1 MRRGFLKLWYNCYM
15 KKTNIWQTIKA
26 RHDYILGGLLLIFLI
41 LNALAPTTWPLLWL
55 GSGVGALPTLIS
67 ALRSLRKRKI
77 SIDTFNTFAIII
89 ALALKQLN
97 SAAFIALM
105 LTFARILDA
114 HTAARA
120 SKALEELLKL
130 KPEWAQKETNGAVE
144 QISTDHVQ
152 IDDILVVKEGA
163 SVPVD
168 GIIIFG
174 KGFLNESPVTGESAP
189 VEKLIG
195 DRVLSSTINEI
206 GVFKMR
212 ATHVGK
218 DSTVERMAALVEE
231 ATAHKSHSE
240 RLADKFA
247 GIFLPL
253 VLLIG
258 ILTYVFTHSLLKT
271 AAIFL
276 VACAD
281 DMAVAIPLAI
291 TASLGQAARRGVI
304 IKGGQ
309 WLEALGKIKTLILDK
324 TGTLTYGA
332 FAMSGITLDPQTDE
346 KEFWRIIAIAE
357 KFSEHPFGRAMFRE
371 ALKHLHETNLPDP
384 KDFHVI
390 RGSGIVANIEGYS
403 IAIGN
408 EKILAEP
415 QAKNAIVPEFILNK
429 FNAADGTASYV
440 IQDGKVLGMIAVAD
454 TPRAEAAN
462 SIRKL
467 ESIGVKNIQMLTGD
481 RAGIA
486 KRISDQLGIKKYQGS
501 MLPEEKMRAL
511 EKLASGGVV
520 AMIGDGINDAAALA
534 RADIGIA
541 MGSSGTA
548 VAVEAADVVILNDN
562 LDRVPEMILLG
573 RKTASVI
580 YYDMG
585 IWFVTNLIG
594 FTLVLTNVFG
604 PALAAFYNFATD
616 FLPLINSARL
626 FKKR

>member
-1 MRRGFLKLWYNCYM
+1 M
-15 KKTNIWQTIKA
+15 KKINLWQTIKTG
-26 RHDYILGGLLLIFLI
+26 HDYILGALLFIFLI

-55 GSGVGALPTLIS
+55 GSAVGALPTLLS
-67 ALRSLRKRKI
+67 AWRSLRKRKI

-89 ALALKQLN
+89 ALALKQIN

-105 LTFARILDA
+105 LTFARILDT

-120 SKALEELLKL
+120 SQALEELLKL

-144 QISTDHVQ
+144 QIPTDQVQ
-152 IDDILVVKEGA
+152 IGDILVVKEGA

-168 GIIIFG
+168 GVIIFG
-174 KGFLNESPVTGESAP
+174 SGFLNESPVTGESAP
-189 VEKLIG
+189 VEKLVG
-195 DRVLSSTINEI
+195 DRVISSAINEI

-218 DSTVERMAALVEE
+218 DSTVERMAALVQE
-231 ATAHKSHSE
+231 ATIHKSHSE

-258 ILTYVFTHSLLKT
+258 VLTYVFTHSWLKT

-304 IKGGQ
+304 IKGGE

-324 TGTLTYGA
+324 TGTLTYGT
-332 FAMSGITLDPQTDE
+332 FAMSDIALEPGVDENKFWQTL
-346 KEFWRIIAIAE
+346 AIAE

-371 ALKHLHETNLPDP
+371 ALKHLNGAELPDP
-384 KDFHVI
+384 ENFKVM
-390 RGSGIVANIEGYS
+390 RGSGIVATIAGS
-403 IAIGN
+403 AVAIGN
-408 EKILAEP
+408 AKILTEP
-415 QAKNAIVPEFILNK
+415 QAQNAAVPEILLKK
-429 FNAADGTASYV
+429 FNAAAGTASFI
-440 IQDGKVLGMIAVAD
+440 IQNGKILGMITVAD
-454 TPRAEAAN
+454 IPRAEAAN

-481 RAGIA
+481 RTNIA
-486 KRISDQLGIKKYQGS
+486 KRVADQLGIKNYRGS
-501 MLPEEKMRAL
+501 MLPEQKLRAL
-511 EKLASGGVV
+511 EELLPGGTV

-573 RKTASVI
+573 RKTSSVI
-580 YYDMG
+580 YFDMG
-585 IWFVTNLIG
+585 IWLITNLAG
-594 FTLVLTNVFG
+594 FVLVFTGIFG

>member
-1 MRRGFLKLWYNCYM
+1 MFS
-15 KKTNIWQTIKA
+15 TIKPKQ
-26 RHDYILGGLLLIFLI
+26 DYILGVLLLIFLV
-41 LNALAPTTWPLLWL
+41 LNALAPKTWPLLWL
-55 GSGVGALPTLIS
+55 GSIIGTLPTMIN
-67 ALRSLRKRKI
+67 ALRSLRKLKI

-89 ALALKQLN
+89 ALVLKQLN

-114 HTAARA
+114 HTTARA

-130 KPEWAQKETNGAVE
+130 KPEWAQKETDNEVE
-144 QISTDHVQ
+144 QIPTDQVQ
-152 IDDILVVKEGA
+152 IGDILVVKEGS

-189 VEKLIG
+189 IEKMIG
-195 DRVLSSTINEI
+195 DKVLSSTINEI

-218 DSTVERMAALVEE
+218 DSTVERMATLVKE
-231 ATAHKSHSE
+231 ASAHKSHSE
-240 RLADKFA
+240 HLADKFA

-258 ILTYVFTHSLLKT
+258 FLTYLFTHSLLKT

-309 WLEALGKIKTLILDK
+309 WLDVLGKIKTLILDK
-324 TGTLTYGA
+324 TGTLTYGS
-332 FAMSGITLDPQTDE
+332 FAISAVALEPQVDE
-346 KEFWRIIAIAE
+346 NKFWRIVAIAE

-371 ALKHLHETNLPDP
+371 AFKRLNHTDIPDP
-384 KDFHVI
+384 ENFNVI
-390 RGSGIVANIEGYS
+390 RGSGIVATIEGS
-403 IAIGN
+403 AVAIGN
-408 EKILAEP
+408 EKILSEP
-415 QAKNAIVPEFILNK
+415 QAKNVVIPEIIMKK
-429 FNAADGTASYV
+429 FNAAEGTASFV
-440 IQDGKVLGMIAVAD
+440 IQDGKLLGMITVAD
-454 TPRAEAAN
+454 TPRMEAAN

-467 ESIGVKNIQMLTGD
+467 ESIGVKNIHMLTGD
-481 RAGIA
+481 KQNIA
-486 KRISDQLGIKKYQGS
+486 KRVANQLGIKNYQGS
-501 MLPEEKMRAL
+501 MLPEEKMRTL
-511 EKLASGGVV
+511 EKLTADGVV
-520 AMIGDGINDAAALA
+520 AMIGDGVNDAAALA

-573 RKTASVI
+573 RKTSSVI

-585 IWFVTNLIG
+585 IWLISNAVGFV
-594 FTLVLTNVFG
+594 LVLTNVFG

-626 FKKR
+626 FKKEHQVSMGVTRHDFVKSKK